1 MERVKRGIFAGM
13 AAVAL
18 AGGAVTAAVP
28 SASAATTQCGSGCFA
43 FASGEYGETYVSA
56 IQSRMPEQGSL
67 VTLAGSGEYSGEDFI
82 SIDEGTTTE
91 FFKDGIVPITLA
103 KNWPGYQLYQYV
115 FAPYGQATNLCIG
128 TATAAV
134 NGAELSLQPCG
145 VNDQTLWLPETND
158 AVNGFEPIVAGS
170 DTRATAPYV
179 LTAGSPG
186 GALTTYEQAS
196 PERSAQLWEE
206 IVGVL

>member
-1 MERVKRGIFAGM
+1 MEKAPSGTLTLI
-13 AAVAL
+13 
-18 AGGAVTAAVP
+18 GGL
-28 SASAATTQCGSGCFA
+28 TTLQD
-43 FASGEYGETYVSA
+43 YGTFQNITGLTINNSVLDWSDQGVQA
-56 IQSRMPEQGSL
+56 QSNRLP
-67 VTLAGSGEYSGEDFI
+67 TN
-82 SIDEGTTTE
+82 
-91 FFKDGIVPITLA
+91 VPITLA
-103 KNWPGYQLYQYV
+103 KNWPSQQMYEYEFTPL
-115 FAPYGQATNLCIG
+115 GQGSNLCIG

-134 NGAELSLQPCG
+134 SGTELSLQPCG
-145 VNDQTLWLPETND
+145 VNDQTLWLPETHD

-179 LTAGSPG
+179 ITAGSPG

>member
-1 MERVKRGIFAGM
+1 MEQVRRGIFAGM

-18 AGGAVTAAVP
+18 AGGAVTAAAP
-28 SASAATTQCGSGCFA
+28 TASAATTQCGSGCFT

-56 IQSRMPEQGSL
+56 IQSRMPEQGSV
-67 VTLAGSGEYSGEDFI
+67 VTLAGSGAYSGEDFV
-82 SIDEGTTTE
+82 SLDEGTTTE
-91 FFKDGIVPITLA
+91 FWKDGIVSITLA
-103 KNWPGYQLYQYV
+103 KNWPGYQLYEYE
-115 FAPYGQATNLCIG
+115 FAPYGQPTNLCIG
-128 TATAAV
+128 TAAAAV

-145 VNDQTLWLPETND
+145 VNDQTLWLPETHD
-158 AVNGFEPIVAGS
+158 AMNGFEPIIAGS

-179 LTAGSPG
+179 MTAGSPG

-196 PERSAQLWEE
+196 PERSPQLWEE